1 MTGEQSIWKISY
13 SARAGKSALKLPV
26 KAKMQLDLLVKEM
39 ETCGPY
45 RKNWPHYSQLGK
57 KPGVPENA
65 HHCHIKS
72 GRPTYVVCWQ
82 IEDKK
87 LKIIEIF
94 YVGTHEGTP
103 Y

>member
-1 MTGEQSIWKISY
+1 MSEYCFWKISY
-13 SARAGKSALKLPV
+13 SNRAKKAALKLPV
-26 KAKMQLDLLVKEM
+26 RAKAQLDVLAKEL

-45 RKNWPHYSQLGK
+45 RKNWPHYGPLK
-57 KPGVPENA
+57 KAPQIPENA
-65 HHCHIKS
+65 YHCHISS

-82 IEDKK
+82 VEDRT

-94 YVGTHEGTP
+94 YVGTHENSP